1 MAALALT
8 GMCMEN
14 PLLGQEPLPQ
24 FLKIRPEHVEPAV
37 RELLS
42 ANRARI
48 EELATQSAPTFA
60 SVVEPMEELQHRI
73 SRTWSPVSHLN
84 AVLNS
89 DALRAGYNACLPL
102 LSAYQTDL
110 AQSEPLF
117 RAYRTVAEEQGEA
130 LAPVQR
136 QLLVH
141 RVRDFR
147 LAGVGLPAERKERFK
162 TAMLELTQL
171 QAKFEE
177 NVLDA
182 TNNWTH
188 HLTDAAQLRGLNDM
202 LIEQARRRASE
213 RGLPGW
219 VLSLDQP
226 TYVAVVTDAE
236 SEPLRRAFYE
246 AWTTRA
252 SDQGPN
258 AGRWD
263 NSAVMEE
270 ILKRRHEAAR
280 LLDFSNYAEYA
291 LATRMATSVA
301 EVLKFLHEL
310 AATARAAARAE
321 FAELEAFA
329 GRKLSA
335 WDVGFYAERLQRE
348 RFQVSQEELRPY
360 FPLPR
365 VLTGLFE
372 VATRLFGV
380 QIRERAGAAV
390 WHPDARLFDI
400 MNARGEAVGS
410 FYLDAYARPNKR
422 SGAWM
427 DECVG
432 RKRLASGAALPVAYL
447 VCNFL
452 PPGEERPALLTHDDV
467 LTLFHEFG
475 HGLHHLLTR
484 VDYPSIAGING
495 VAWDAV
501 ELPSQ
506 FLENYAWH
514 PEVLQR
520 ISGHFQ
526 SGEPLPQPQQARLIQ
541 TRSFHAGLQT
551 MRQLEF
557 ALFDFRI
564 HTEYSPERGGRIR
577 EVLDEVRAEV
587 AVVPVPQWNRF
598 PNSFGHIFA
607 GGYAAGYY
615 SYKWAEVLAA
625 DAFAAFEES
634 GVFDAATAQRF
645 LDAILSRGGSRDALE
660 AFIEFR
666 GRRPDV
672 RALLKQ
678 HGILPG
684 ARATTAG

>member
-1 MAALALT
+1 MD
-8 GMCMEN
+8 N
-14 PLLGQEPLPQ
+14 PLLGQEALPA
-24 FLKIRPEHVEPAV
+24 FVSIRPEHVEPAV
-37 RELLS
+37 RELLTQ
-42 ANRARI
+42 NRARI
-48 EELATQSAPTFA
+48 GELATLGEPTFA
-60 SVVEPMEELQHRI
+60 TLIEPLEELHHKI

-89 DALRAGYNACLPL
+89 EALRAGYNACLPL

-110 AQSEPLF
+110 GQSEPLY
-117 RAYRTVAEEQGEA
+117 RAYRTIAARQGA
-130 LAPVQR
+130 TLSAVQR
-136 QLLVH
+136 HLIEH
-141 RVRDFR
+141 AVRDFR
-147 LAGVGLPAERKERFK
+147 LAGVGLPEERKERFK
-162 TAMLELTQL
+162 TSMLELAKL

-182 TNNWTH
+182 TNNWSWHVTEESE
-188 HLTDAAQLRGLNDM
+188 LTGLNEM
-202 LIEQARRRASE
+202 LIEQARRRAQE
-213 RGLPGW
+213 RNAAGW
-219 VLSLDQP
+219 ILALDQP
-226 TYVAVVTDAE
+226 TYVAVLTDAQSE
-236 SEPLRRAFYE
+236 SLRRAFYE
-246 AWTTRA
+246 AWSTRA
-252 SDQGPN
+252 SEQGPN
-258 AGRWD
+258 AGRWN

-270 ILKRRHEAAR
+270 ILRRRHEAAQ
-280 LLDFSNYAEYA
+280 LLDFPNYAQYA
-291 LATRMATSVA
+291 LATRMAHTVE
-301 EVLKFLHEL
+301 EVLSFLHEL
-310 AATARAAARAE
+310 AAHARGAAQAE

-329 GRKLSA
+329 GRKLAA

-365 VLTGLFE
+365 VLAGLFE
-372 VATRLFGV
+372 VAERLFDV
-380 QIRERAGAAV
+380 RIRERSSAPV
-390 WHPDARLFDI
+390 WHPDVRFFDLSTA
-400 MNARGEAVGS
+400 NGEPIGS
-410 FYLDAYARPNKR
+410 FYLDAYARPKKR

-432 RKRLASGAALPVAYL
+432 RKRLASGEALPVAYL

-452 PPGEERPALLTHDDV
+452 PPGADRPALLTHDDV
-467 LTLFHEFG
+467 VTLFHEFG

-514 PEVLQR
+514 PDVLQR

-526 SGEPLPQPQQARLIQ
+526 NGSPLPADSRARLIA
-541 TRSFHAGLQT
+541 TRSFHAGLAM

-564 HTEYSPERGGRIR
+564 HAEYSSERGGRIS
-577 EVLDEVRAEV
+577 EILGEVRDTV
-587 AVVPVPQWNRF
+587 AVIPVPQWNRF

-634 GVFDAATAQRF
+634 GVFDRATAQRF
-645 LDAILSRGGSRDALE
+645 LEAILSRGGSRDALE

-672 RALLKQ
+672 RALLRQ
-678 HGILPG
+678 HGI
-684 ARATTAG
+684 AATAGRAA

>member
-1 MAALALT
+1 
-8 GMCMEN
+8 MEN
-14 PLLGQEPLPQ
+14 PLLRHESLPP
-24 FLKIRPEHVEPAV
+24 FALIRPEHVEPGV
-37 RELLS
+37 RELL
-42 ANRARI
+42 ARGRARI
-48 EELATQSAPTFA
+48 EQLAALEKPTFA
-60 SVVEPMEELQHRI
+60 TVVEPLEDLQHQV
-73 SRTWSPVSHLN
+73 SRAWSPVSHLN

-89 DALRAGYNACLPL
+89 DELRAGYNACLPL

-110 AQSEPLF
+110 AQSESLY
-117 RAYRTVAEEQGEA
+117 RAYRTIGEEEGAA
-130 LAPVQR
+130 LGPVQR
-136 QLLVH
+136 QVIEHAL
-141 RVRDFR
+141 RDFR
-147 LAGVGLPAERKERFK
+147 LAGVGLPADRKERFK
-162 TAMLELTQL
+162 TVMLELTQL

-182 TNNWTH
+182 TSGWSYPVRDPNE
-188 HLTDAAQLRGLNDM
+188 LRGLNEM
-202 LIEQARRRASE
+202 LIEQARRRAHE
-213 RGLPGW
+213 QRVEGW
-219 VLSLDQP
+219 VLTLDQP

-236 SEPLRRAFYE
+236 SETLRRAFYE

-252 SDQGPN
+252 SEKGPN

-263 NSAVMEE
+263 NSDVMEK
-270 ILKRRHEAAR
+270 ILRLRHEAAR
-280 LLDFSNYAEYA
+280 LLDFESYAQYA
-291 LATRMATSVA
+291 LSTRMARTVE
-301 EVLKFLHEL
+301 EVLQFLHEL
-310 AATARAAARAE
+310 ARAARPAALRE

-329 GRKLSA
+329 GHPLSA
-335 WDVGFYAERLQRE
+335 WDVGFYAERLQRS
-348 RFQVSQEELRPY
+348 RFNVSQEELRPY
-360 FPLPR
+360 FPLPK
-365 VLTGLFE
+365 VLTGLFA
-372 VATRLFGV
+372 VAERLFAIR
-380 QIRERAGAAV
+380 IRERQNAPV
-390 WHPDARLFDI
+390 WHPDVRFFEIESAAGQPI
-400 MNARGEAVGS
+400 GS

-427 DECVG
+427 DECIG
-432 RKRLASGAALPVAYL
+432 RKRLDSGSALPVAYL

-452 PPGEERPALLTHDDV
+452 PPSNSHPALLTHDDV

-475 HGLHHLLTR
+475 HGLHHMLTR

-514 PEVLQR
+514 PEVLQQ

-526 SGEPLPQPQQARLIQ
+526 TGASLGEQMQSRLIA

-557 ALFDFRI
+557 ALFDFRM
-564 HTEYSPERGGRIR
+564 HAEYVPERGGRIL
-577 EVLDEVRAEV
+577 EILNEVRREV
-587 AVVPVPQWNRF
+587 AVFPVPEWNRF

-625 DAFAAFEES
+625 DAFSAFEEN
-634 GVFDAATAQRF
+634 GVFNRATAQRF
-645 LDAILSRGGSRDALE
+645 LDAILTRGGSRDALE

-666 GRRPDV
+666 GRRPDI

-678 HGILPG
+678 HGID
-684 ARATTAG
+684 A

>member
-1 MAALALT
+1 MD
-8 GMCMEN
+8 N

-24 FLKIRPEHVEPAV
+24 FLEIRPEHVEPAV
-37 RELLS
+37 RALLAS
-42 ANRARI
+42 NRERLG
-48 EELATQSAPTFA
+48 ELATVTQPTFA
-60 SVVEPMEELQHRI
+60 SVVEPLEELHHRT

-84 AVLNS
+84 AVVNS
-89 DALRAGYNACLPL
+89 EALRAGYNACLPL

-117 RAYRTVAEEQGEA
+117 SAYRTVAEQEGAA
-130 LAPVQR
+130 LGPVQR
-136 QLLVH
+136 QLLEH
-141 RVRDFR
+141 RVREFR
-147 LAGVGLPAERKERFK
+147 LAGVALPPERKARFK

-182 TNNWTH
+182 TNHWSWH
-188 HLTDAAQLRGLNDM
+188 VRAAEELAGLNEM
-202 LIEQARRRASE
+202 LIAQARRRAAE
-213 RGLPGW
+213 RGLEGW

-236 SEPLRRAFYE
+236 SETLRRAFYE

-252 SDQGPN
+252 SDQGPS

-263 NSAVMEE
+263 NTAVMEE
-270 ILKRRHEAAR
+270 ILRRRHEAAR
-280 LLDFSNYAEYA
+280 LLDFGNYAEYA
-291 LATRMATSVA
+291 LATRMAASVA

-310 AATARAAARAE
+310 AHAARAAAQAE

-329 GRKLSA
+329 GRKLAA

-365 VLTGLFE
+365 VLDGLFE
-372 VATRLFGV
+372 VAERLFGV
-380 QIRERAGAAV
+380 RIRERPGAPV
-390 WHPDARLFDI
+390 WHADARLFDI
-400 MNARGEAVGS
+400 AGARGEPIGS

-427 DECVG
+427 DECIG

-452 PPGEERPALLTHDDV
+452 PPGEDRPALLTHDDV

-526 SGEPLPQPQQARLIQ
+526 SGAPLPREQQARLIA
-541 TRSFHAGLQT
+541 TRSFHAGLQM

-564 HTEYSPERGGRIR
+564 HTEYSPERGGRILEILR
-577 EVLDEVRAEV
+577 EVRAEV

-625 DAFAAFEES
+625 DAFAAFEEC
-634 GVFDAATAQRF
+634 GVFDHPTAERF

-660 AFIEFR
+660 AFIDFR
-666 GRRPDV
+666 GRPPDV

-678 HGILPG
+678 HGILPD
-684 ARATTAG
+684 AAGSA